1 MRTYRGIPWGIRRE
15 TYPWRY
21 TQAGPGTH
29 PSIHM
34 GTYTQAAIGEGIRY
48 QCHMIHMGI
57 RISISIPHGMHTDAG
72 IGGVACACTRPG
84 GWMGWEG
91 ECGKEWEGVGK
102 GPPIGTF
109 RGLGDGNGHRGGGR
123 WGGLDGQADSS
134 FPLPVPYSFPI
145 SPFSPPH
152 RPFSLPVLPS
162 LFPIP
167 GSPFPIRSLFSSRN
181 PHVFPPGPA
190 FVPPFT
196 RFHTHF
202 PTRVS
207 LSVCASVPRHP
218 CVCIMICPYTPGY
231 ALADLGGSMCTPGC
245 AVGSASRYAIACTVA
260 CSRMPFRVH
269 AFPDGFP
276 HATACIRPCPPRC
289 THKCTYGRLPRCR
302 PGHISRCAYG
312 RKPGCALG
320 RILRHPH
327 GHIPTLR
334 PGCTHISVPICRH
347 ASWCIGPYAR

>member
-1 MRTYRGIPWGIRRE
+1 MGRSGRTGG
-15 TYPWRY
+15 
-21 TQAGPGTH
+21 QFL
-29 PSIHM
+29 PSPRSLFVP
-34 GTYTQAAIGEGIRY
+34 YF
-48 QCHMIHMGI
+48 
-57 RISISIPHGMHTDAG
+57 SILPSPS
-72 IGGVACACTRPG
+72 P
-84 GWMGWEG
+84 
-91 ECGKEWEGVGK
+91 
-102 GPPIGTF
+102 F
-109 RGLGDGNGHRGGGR
+109 
-123 WGGLDGQADSS
+123 
-134 FPLPVPYSFPI
+134 FPSCPTLSVPYSRL
-145 SPFSPPH
+145 S
-152 RPFSLPVLPS
+152 
-162 LFPIP
+162 IP
-167 GSPFPIRSLFSSRN
+167 YPFPIRSLFSSRN

-289 THKCTYGRLPRCR
+289 THKCTYGRTPGCT